1 MMMDQSLHDPCT
13 SFDLMWNSE
22 IEVTE
27 GRTRNICRDLSAL
40 NGSEITEG
48 TLRDAGFI
56 RSYMG
61 HDLAT
66 NAYALLCE
74 DFPFSFCEVRCGAF
88 GGKYETDFL
97 DRADYS
103 CPIYRQIDYAYA
115 FLRRNLRVLDEV
127 DGKCIYEVP
136 IAAVREAIINV
147 VQHRDYA
154 DCNRPIF
161 IALRQDCLEIRSPG
175 GVPSP
180 YSVDLDKG
188 CTYVR
193 NPALSKVFRAASVC
207 RGLGNGFRTM
217 VRTCRECGLRDPI
230 SGVDRL
236 DFTVTIFRPVSEV

>member
-48 TLRDAGFI
+48 ILRDAGVI

-74 DFPFSFCEVRCGAF
+74 DSPFRCCEVRCGAF

-103 CPIYRQIDYAYA
+103 CPIYRQIDYVYA
-115 FLRRNLRVLDEV
+115 FLRRNLRVLDELMGSAYTRSLLRLSV
-127 DGKCIYEVP
+127 RPSSTRFSTGIMQ
-136 IAAVREAIINV
+136 IATGRYSSRSARIVWRYDRLGECRRRTVWIS
-147 VQHRDYA
+147 
-154 DCNRPIF
+154 
-161 IALRQDCLEIRSPG
+161 IR
-175 GVPSP
+175 GVPMCVILRYRRCSEWH
-180 YSVDLDKG
+180 
-188 CTYVR
+188 
-193 NPALSKVFRAASVC
+193 LSA
-207 RGLGNGFRTM
+207 
-217 VRTCRECGLRDPI
+217 
-230 SGVDRL
+230 
-236 DFTVTIFRPVSEV
+236 EV